1 MRKLILW
8 INGFLKSA
16 DGNLAVTD
24 TDHKTMI
31 DWRSAGHSAL
41 SPKWA
46 PAHGNIS
53 WSDGLL
59 LCLGSNSL
67 AARPVSE
74 ITALQVAWN

>member
-1 MRKLILW
+1 MRKLIVW

-16 DGNLAVTD
+16 DEILQSLTD
-24 TDHKTMI
+24 RDHKAMI

-67 AARPVSE
+67 AARPV
-74 ITALQVAWN
+74 